1 MAVDLKKYGSEI
13 KDACR
18 EVTGDKSETNWA
30 LFGYE
35 GQSNVL
41 KLVSTGKNFRAVI
54 IKAVPTQL

>member
-1 MAVDLKKYGSEI
+1 MKMAVDLKKYGSEI

-41 KLVSTGKNFRAVI
+41 KLVSTGM
-54 IKAVPTQL
+54 